1 MNASLAVLYDGW
13 HLIYHP
19 NAAESLHLLTLL
31 AQLPDGVEPWLA
43 LPAEPPQW
51 LPQVPTYVCP
61 TPEDEFAH
69 LRWEQHT
76 LPHLARRLG
85 VSLLHLTTL
94 YAPLLSAVKVVVSPG
109 GFEPLSGRG
118 AYLQRMGGT
127 SLAGRLRFSLGRGGL
142 RHPHYLLWCD
152 DLPLPSLPMP
162 TLKLPPIV
170 HPFLDE
176 TGEDLLPYSIEVD
189 LPETFVLYHGPSGPR
204 DVEHLLEAWSW
215 AAASIGENFPLL
227 IAGLSREGRQHL
239 LGLLQGSDLTQSLYL
254 LPNLSPLALLGLY
267 RRCTA
272 LFHPSRLS
280 PWDITL
286 RGALALGKP
295 VVSIEHPWSDA
306 IVGEAAYLIPE
317 EDTRNLGAAI
327 ITVIVEQEVA
337 LQLSQAALR
346 RAARW
351 KGASFRAS
359 LWHAYQQILQDG

>member
-31 AQLPDGVEPWLA
+31 AHLPDGVEPLIA

-51 LPQVPTYVCP
+51 LPAVPTYVRP
-61 TPEDEFAH
+61 APEDEFAH
-69 LRWEQHT
+69 LGWEQHT

-94 YAPLLSAVKVVVSPG
+94 YAPLFSAVKVVISPG
-109 GFEPLSGRG
+109 GFEPLSSRES
-118 AYLQRMGGT
+118 YRQRMGRT
-127 SLAGRLRFSLGRGGL
+127 TLAGRLRFSLGRGGL
-142 RHPHYLLWCD
+142 ARPHFLLWCD

-162 TLKLPPIV
+162 ILKLPPVV

-176 TGEDLLPYSIEVD
+176 VGEDLLPHPIEVD
-189 LPETFVLYHGPSGPR
+189 LPENFVLYHGPCGRR
-204 DVEHLLEAWSW
+204 DIEHLLEAWSW

-227 IAGLSREGRQHL
+227 IAGLSKEGRQYL
-239 LGLLQGSDLTQSLYL
+239 PGLLQRSNLAESIYL

-272 LFHPSRLS
+272 LFHPARLS
-280 PWDITL
+280 PWDIAL

-346 RAARW
+346 RAAPW
-351 KGASFRAS
+351 KGASFRTS
-359 LWHAYQQILQDG
+359 LWHAYQQILQDD